1 MPRTFSETLY
11 DLPSVA
17 VPDWE
22 LLERL
27 EELFRP
33 HMPMMTWPGLRP
45 WHVWDDRGEYDAAN
59 VDELRSAVGQQ
70 ELPPT
75 TIRLGFSTFELD
87 IVKVYVST
95 SLGSG
100 GEIES
105 RDEQFVHH
113 HVARV
118 RKLFS
123 LAAER
128 FDAPNPPAP
137 PPLPTPEPATAP
149 SSPPFWQQHG
159 DRIEKWALV
168 IVPVVLATLLT
179 WWLLQ

>member
-1 MPRTFSETLY
+1 MARIFSEKLH

-27 EELFRP
+27 DELFRP
-33 HMPMMTWPGLRP
+33 QMPMMTWPGLRP
-45 WHVWDDRGEYDAAN
+45 WQVWDDRGEYDAAN
-59 VDELRSAVGQQ
+59 FDELRSAVGKQ
-70 ELPPT
+70 ESPPT
-75 TIRLGFSTFELD
+75 TIRLGFSTSKLD
-87 IVKVYVST
+87 IVRVYTST

-100 GEIES
+100 GDIES
-105 RDEQFVHH
+105 HDEQFVHH

-123 LAAER
+123 LAAARYEV
-128 FDAPNPPAP
+128 PTPPVP
-137 PPLPTPEPATAP
+137 PPLPTPEPVTAP
-149 SSPPFWQQHG
+149 SSPPFWKQHG

-168 IVPVVLATLLT
+168 IVPVVLAILLT